1 MEPLGFQ
8 GGFFWWDR
16 GGCASI
22 CGHMQV
28 KAQQSL
34 RSCSSF
40 PLFLSQTSW
49 GGFPTLVPEAGSIW
63 DRAHGVGVGQDTL
76 GQLTRNLCFLPL
88 PKQPKFK
95 LRGP

>member
-22 CGHMQV
+22 CGHVQV
-28 KAQQSL
+28 KAQQSW

-40 PLFLSQTSW
+40 PLFLSQTPW
-49 GGFPTLVPEAGSIW
+49 GAFPTLVLEAGSIW
-63 DRAHGVGVGQDTL
+63 DRAHGVGGGPGHPGTAHQKPL
-76 GQLTRNLCFLPL
+76 LPDAA
-88 PKQPKFK
+88 KTAKF
-95 LRGP
+95 